1 MNKVKVLKAANTVG
15 YIGASVV
22 GGKLWGSLW
31 AWIWRDFTSDE
42 NYAEEHP
49 KMFLFKVLLILVS
62 GAVLSMAIVSWPL
75 KKLYFWIDSKIE
87 GLNKKETKEEDKE
100 WDYAED

>member
-1 MNKVKVLKAANTVG
+1 
-15 YIGASVV
+15 
-22 GGKLWGSLW
+22 
-31 AWIWRDFTSDE
+31 
-42 NYAEEHP
+42 
-49 KMFLFKVLLILVS
+49 MFLFKVLLILVS